1 MTNSISQEQAQ
12 EMLRWLN
19 KNRDTVL
26 DLYKNQYIA
35 YNEKWVIAH
44 GENLQNVLEEANTT
58 NQEFV
63 IYLVPSCRYSIQ
75 ILPVQV

>member
-1 MTNSISQEQAQ
+1 MICIKINH
-12 EMLRWLN
+12 
-19 KNRDTVL
+19 V
-26 DLYKNQYIA
+26 A
-35 YNEKWVIAH
+35 YNEKGVIAH

-75 ILPVQV
+75 ILPIQV

>member
-1 MTNSISQEQAQ
+1 M
-12 EMLRWLN
+12 
-19 KNRDTVL
+19 L

-35 YNEKWVIAH
+35 YNEKGVIAD

-75 ILPVQV
+75 ILPIQV

>member
-26 DLYKNQYIA
+26 DLYKNQD
-35 YNEKWVIAH
+35 NEKGVIAH

-75 ILPVQV
+75 ILPIQV

>member
-1 MTNSISQEQAQ
+1 MTDSMSPGQAPQ
-12 EMLRWLN
+12 MLRGV
-19 KNRDTVL
+19 KRNRDTGVE
-26 DLYKNQYIA
+26 LYKNQYIA
-35 YNEKWVIAH
+35 YNEKGVIAH

-63 IYLVPSCRYSIQ
+63 TYLVPRCRYSIQ

>member
-1 MTNSISQEQAQ
+1 
-12 EMLRWLN
+12 ML
-19 KNRDTVL
+19 
-26 DLYKNQYIA
+26 YH
-35 YNEKWVIAH
+35 EKGVIAH

-63 IYLVPSCRYSIQ
+63 IYLVPRCRYSMQ